1 MRAWVP
7 RAFALVIFFFFL
19 GSGVVRSALGQT
31 QPRAPS
37 WRDCGSGVSIRLSA
51 RSAAQGNLL
60 RLEVQSGS
68 TMADIKGE
76 WNGKAIEFW
85 PDAARK
91 NLERALLGVDLETP
105 AGGHDVTIEARFA
118 DGGEATCRAMI
129 AVSAGKF
136 AVEKLQ
142 VAQQFVEP
150 NAEEIARADK
160 EGQRLRE
167 ILASVT
173 PERLWNGRFRLPL
186 SGAHTAK
193 NFGRRRVLNGQ
204 SRSPHTGVD
213 IPAATG
219 TPVLASQRGRIVL
232 ADNLFFSG
240 NTVVVNHGLGVYT
253 FYGHLSAIAVK
264 QGDTVVRGAL
274 LGKVGATGRVTGP
287 HLHWGL
293 TVDGARVNPLQIV
306 GVPLG

>member
-1 MRAWVP
+1 M
-7 RAFALVIFFFFL
+7 
-19 GSGVVRSALGQT
+19 
-31 QPRAPS
+31 
-37 WRDCGSGVSIRLSA
+37 
-51 RSAAQGNLL
+51 
-60 RLEVQSGS
+60 
-68 TMADIKGE
+68 KGE
-76 WNGKAIEFW
+76 WNGKGIEFW
-85 PDAARK
+85 SDAVRK
-91 NLERALLGVDLETP
+91 NLEHALLGVDLETP
-105 AGGHDVTIEARFA
+105 VGGHDVTIEARLA
-118 DGGEATCRAMI
+118 DGGPVSCRATVS
-129 AVSAGKF
+129 VSAGEF

-173 PERLWNGRFRLPL
+173 PERLWNGTFHMPL
-186 SGAHTAK
+186 TGAHTAK

-204 SRSPHTGVD
+204 PRSPHTGVD

-219 TPVLASQRGRIVL
+219 TPVLAPQRGRVVL
-232 ADNLFFSG
+232 ADNLFFAG
-240 NTVVVNHGLGVYT
+240 NTVVVDHGLGVYT
-253 FYGHLSAIAVK
+253 FYGHLSAMAVK
-264 QGDTVVRGAL
+264 EGDTVERGAL
-274 LGKVGATGRVTGP
+274 LGNVGATGRVTGP